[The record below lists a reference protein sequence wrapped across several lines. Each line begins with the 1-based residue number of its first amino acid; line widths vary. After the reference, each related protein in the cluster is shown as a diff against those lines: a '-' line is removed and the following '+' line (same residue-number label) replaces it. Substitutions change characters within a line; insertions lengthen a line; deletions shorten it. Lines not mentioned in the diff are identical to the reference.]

1 MNGTETRKSSSKKRL
16 PLNGMS
22 ATQAKAPKKWT
33 APEIS
38 KGLLEKR
45 VHVIQH
51 PVFSHKIGILRN
63 KNTSSFDFRK
73 VFEELSTMLAYEA
86 TRDLELKSEWIE
98 TPLERAQVERI
109 AEEIVVAC
117 ILRAGEGMLHGFL
130 EALPFARIGHI
141 GIYRDKNLHNTI
153 EYYFKMPKDVRGKRV
168 LLLDPLLATGDTA
181 LAAIERLKQYE
192 VGSIRLITL
201 LSARVGLSKVLAE
214 HPDVEI
220 YTLSIERE
228 LDENGYLRPG
238 VGDAGDRL
246 FRTT

>member
-1 MNGTETRKSSSKKRL
+1 MMSATETRR
-16 PLNGMS
+16 PGS
-22 ATQAKAPKKWT
+22 ATKGSVKKVLRTTKALSH
-33 APEIS
+33 AA
-38 KGLLEKR
+38 LEKK
-45 VHVIQH
+45 VKVIRH
-51 PVFSHKIGILRN
+51 PVFSHKLGILRN

-73 VFEELSTMLAYEA
+73 VFEELSTMMAYE
-86 TRDLELKSEWIE
+86 TSRDLKLKSEWIE

-109 AEEIVVAC
+109 SEEVVVAC

-130 EALPFARIGHI
+130 EALPFARVGHI
-141 GIYRDKNLHNTI
+141 GIYRDKLLNNTV
-153 EYYFKMPKDVRGKRV
+153 EYYFKMPKDVKGKRV

-181 LAAIERLKQYE
+181 LAAIDRLKQYE
-192 VGSIRLITL
+192 VGSIRLVTIF
-201 LSARVGLSKVLAE
+201 SAQVGLTKILEA

-228 LDENGYLRPG
+228 LDDHGYLRPG